1 MSILRLCSSIR
12 SIMNSIAS
20 QDDSTHDDR
29 TVERA
34 ATGST
39 VLYAVTIFLSATLLF
54 LIQPIIAKELLPRFG
69 GAAAVWGAC
78 MVYFQAL
85 LLLGY
90 LYAHY
95 SILTLSSRTQVT
107 LHIGLL
113 AVSVVV
119 TLLPA
124 AADIHPRK
132 GRSRTRSDYRR

>member
-1 MSILRLCSSIR
+1 MRGSYMSILRHCAFTR
-12 SIMNSIAS
+12 TIMDRITSP
-20 QDDSTHDDR
+20 DDSTCDDR
-29 TVERA
+29 AVE
-34 ATGST
+34 ATAKGST
-39 VLYAVTIFLSATLLF
+39 ILYAVTIFLSATLLF

-95 SILTLSSRTQVT
+95 SIRTLSSRAQVT

-113 AVSVVV
+113 ATAVGI
-119 TLLPA
+119 T
-124 AADIHPRK
+124 
-132 GRSRTRSDYRR
+132 